1 MIDYN
6 DSLLIVGLARNCEKR
21 LVHSIEKISSAT
33 KNFKNINL
41 VGISCHI
48 GSQIFSLNVYEYCF
62 FTYKMFWILLISL
75 NIHTVELITT

>member
-6 DSLLIVGLARNCEKR
+6 DGLLIVGLARNCEKR

-41 VGISCHI
+41 EFNL
-48 GSQIFSLNVYEYCF
+48 QRN
-62 FTYKMFWILLISL
+62 
-75 NIHTVELITT
+75 